1 MIAPPK
7 PPTND
12 DLEALIKEARERQL
26 RRRLLGAAG
35 VAIAAVLGLSLYALV
50 AGGDRA
56 NLGTSQ
62 PRPAALQAQPC
73 HAAQLSVDVFFQGAT
88 QMMIGGAMLTNTGGA
103 ACSLPATRPAVRIT
117 GQGKRL
123 PAREQALT
131 RALSLPWRPA
141 RVLAPYAKAE
151 IVMNWGRLNWCGKP
165 TKPTPRFVLRF
176 TNGLTLSGIA
186 SGLTLPGC
194 GLDGSTIAVSRPL
207 LAP

>member
-62 PRPAALQAQPC
+62 PRPAGPVSNRS
-73 HAAQLSVDVFFQGAT
+73 AAR
-88 QMMIGGAMLTNTGGA
+88 IG
-103 ACSLPATRPAVRIT
+103 S
-117 GQGKRL
+117 
-123 PAREQALT
+123 
-131 RALSLPWRPA
+131 
-141 RVLAPYAKAE
+141 RV
-151 IVMNWGRLNWCGKP
+151 W
-165 TKPTPRFVLRF
+165 
-176 TNGLTLSGIA
+176 
-186 SGLTLPGC
+186 
-194 GLDGSTIAVSRPL
+194 
-207 LAP
+207 